1 MLLLQNFKLFL
12 KRLYWRGCLETNLL
26 VIRKK
31 QEDGFK
37 VDEKYIKFYKTFH
50 KGFKNNKKSNSLFKT
65 NQSRWNKK
73 IFLVGQKN
81 NILL

>member
-1 MLLLQNFKLFL
+1 
-12 KRLYWRGCLETNLL
+12 LETNLL